1 MLSQTKENLQ
11 DIVGKLQLLDF
22 TLDTLGR
29 THSDNKEKAE
39 TVLKTISAHKMKL
52 VDEILRLSGVTEA

>member
-22 TLDTLGR
+22 AIDTIGK
-29 THSDNKEKAE
+29 THNDYKEKAE
-39 TVLKTISAHKMKL
+39 TVLKTISAHKIKL
-52 VDEILRLSGVTEA
+52 VDEIVRLSGIIE